1 MTGGS
6 GPSTAAA
13 KVRARGLE
21 GEAGPRAA
29 PAVPREGEG
38 LPAGGL
44 EIKKRPGDHGAVPS
58 RDPAWRLKKHSR
70 WFGDIPPPPTPKR
83 LSPLAAWAPGP
94 LRSPGYSPVR
104 GGRRHPGARKGC
116 AAQAAGRAERWRR
129 RCPRRGT
136 GAGGRRG
143 GDSGGGGAG
152 SSGRGGRRIPSCCA
166 ARAHFPSPAR
176 LKRLLLPAPRG
187 REARGRG
194 GGTRQGGGEA
204 KGGGEQRGETG
215 DGRPEWGGGREARAS
230 PAKVRTRKARGGD
243 LREEVLG
250 LSPAPHL
257 LSPPSPFAPFPWAL
271 PPVAR
276 AGGGQ
281 ARQQPGLQ
289 RAGKSAEAARR
300 PRQLPAPPASGT
312 CAHTHRRPPLCGGS
326 SARICWPSP
335 CLALLSGQIM
345 IMHVHP

>member
-1 MTGGS
+1 M
-6 GPSTAAA
+6 PF
-13 KVRARGLE
+13 
-21 GEAGPRAA
+21 
-29 PAVPREGEG
+29 
-38 LPAGGL
+38 
-44 EIKKRPGDHGAVPS
+44 

-70 WFGDIPPPPTPKR
+70 WFGDTPNAKEVISVCCLGAR
-83 LSPLAAWAPGP
+83 P

-104 GGRRHPGARKGC
+104 GGRRHPGAREGC

-194 GGTRQGGGEA
+194 GSTRLGGREA
-204 KGGGEQRGETG
+204 KGGGGQRGETG
-215 DGRPEWGGGREARAS
+215 DGRPEWGGGREARAT

-276 AGGGQ
+276 AGGAAGLGSSLGFS
-281 ARQQPGLQ
+281 ARVRVLRPRGS
-289 RAGKSAEAARR
+289 RAGSQRRR
-300 PRQLPAPPASGT
+300 P
-312 CAHTHRRPPLCGGS
+312 
-326 SARICWPSP
+326 
-335 CLALLSGQIM
+335 
-345 IMHVHP
+345 